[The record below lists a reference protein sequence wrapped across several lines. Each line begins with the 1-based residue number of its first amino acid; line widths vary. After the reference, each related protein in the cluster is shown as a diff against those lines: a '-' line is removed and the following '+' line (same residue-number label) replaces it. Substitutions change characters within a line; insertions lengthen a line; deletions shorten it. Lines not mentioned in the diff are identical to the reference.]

1 MTAMTEDGVPLR
13 ADIPL
18 DHHPDSLLGVARALN
33 EPGSIGIS
41 ALAAAREAL
50 RIGYEAMGRL
60 NDAERD
66 MNAMGEPAVRR
77 QHPVAGTARSEYGDN
92 VRMIRGRPT
101 RVQDATEFIDAAEK
115 AFARTAP
122 AIDRRMREL
131 RGYRDTL
138 AARVASALDHPARKT
153 AEGLALASE
162 VRAHMKAIKRD
173 EDRRAHAMRAVEI
186 EDMTT
191 VAAILHAPAYLSGLT
206 DEMHAIVRARAAA
219 KFAPLDSA
227 QLDATDAAI
236 RQVMGA
242 GNALT
247 RRFGDVLALSS
258 APAARASKSLRA
270 LGAVEG

>member
-1 MTAMTEDGVPLR
+1 MTEDGVPIR

-18 DHHPDSLLGVARALN
+18 DHHPDSLLGIGRALS
-33 EPGSIGIS
+33 EPGSLGVS
-41 ALAAAREAL
+41 ALAAAREAM

-66 MNAMGEPAVRR
+66 MNAMGDPVIRR
-77 QHPVAGTARSEYGDN
+77 QHPGGRVEYGDN

-101 RVQDATEFIDAAEK
+101 RVQDATEFIDAAER

-138 AARVASALDHPARKT
+138 AARVASAIDNPARKT

-162 VRAHMKAIKRD
+162 VRSHMKGMKRA
-173 EDRRAHAMRAVEI
+173 EDRLSHAMRAVEA
-186 EDMTT
+186 EDKTT

-206 DEMHAIVRARAAA
+206 DEALAIVRTCAAA

-227 QLDATDAAI
+227 QLDATEAAI

-247 RRFGDVLALSS
+247 RRFGEVLALRN
-258 APAARASKSLRA
+258 APAARAANSLRT
-270 LGAVEG
+270 LGATG

>member
-1 MTAMTEDGVPLR
+1 MTAMNEDGVPIR

-33 EPGSIGIS
+33 EPGSLGAN
-41 ALAAAREAL
+41 ALAAAREAM

-66 MNAMGEPAVRR
+66 MNAMGEPAIRR
-77 QHPVAGTARSEYGDN
+77 QHPVAGSARTEYSDN

-138 AARVASALDHPARKT
+138 ATRVSAALDNPARKT

-162 VRAHMKAIKRD
+162 VRAHMKGMKRP
-173 EDRRAHAMRAVEI
+173 EDRSAHAMRAI
-186 EDMTT
+186 EAEDKTT

-206 DEMHAIVRARAAA
+206 DEAHALVRARAAA

-227 QLDATDAAI
+227 QLDATEAAI
-236 RQVMGA
+236 RQVMNA
-242 GNALT
+242 GSALT
-247 RRFGDVLALSS
+247 RRYGDVLALRS
-258 APAARASKSLRA
+258 APAARAATSLRA
-270 LGAVEG
+270 LGAAG